1 MAWSSV
7 PHLNTKGHNKTKIQ
21 TNSVSLFINQ
31 SVMIT
36 INCVKGFVLTGK
48 LVRIITYEHIIS
60 WDPYK
65 KMSKRQH
72 FKLTP
77 KYGKSPHTIHEKN
90 NCVIRLIINM

>member
-7 PHLNTKGHNKTKIQ
+7 PHLNKKGHNKTKIQ

-48 LVRIITYEHIIS
+48 LVRIITYDHIIS

-65 KMSKRQH
+65 KMSK
-72 FKLTP
+72 
-77 KYGKSPHTIHEKN
+77 GNISN
-90 NCVIRLIINM
+90 